1 MSLDSVG
8 HTVTERIIS
17 PSRTTRGAYLARSRA
32 AYDKKVERSHLG
44 CTNLAHAFAAMPN
57 AEKQRLKEASRPNL
71 AIVSSYN
78 DMLSAHQPLATYP
91 AIIKQA
97 AFAVGATAQFAGG
110 VPAMCDEIGRAHV

>member
-1 MSLDSVG
+1 
-8 HTVTERIIS
+8 
-17 PSRTTRGAYLARSRA
+17 
-32 AYDKKVERSHLG
+32 
-44 CTNLAHAFAAMPN
+44 MPN

-110 VPAMCDEIGRAHV
+110 VPAMCDGVTQGQTGLELSLFSRDVIAKIGRASCRERVCPYVSISVVV